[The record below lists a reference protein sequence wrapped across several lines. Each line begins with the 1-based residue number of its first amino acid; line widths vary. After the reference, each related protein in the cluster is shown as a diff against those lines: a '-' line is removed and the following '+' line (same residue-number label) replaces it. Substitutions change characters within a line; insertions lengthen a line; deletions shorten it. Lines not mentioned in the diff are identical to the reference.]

1 MHLVTQNSI
10 TNNDK
15 ICKKK
20 GFCQTKKIL
29 TKVVHFSDVKSILKK
44 RNNNVSLKSLKDVG
58 GGRNS

>member
-20 GFCQTKKIL
+20 GFCQTKK
-29 TKVVHFSDVKSILKK
+29 
-44 RNNNVSLKSLKDVG
+44 
-58 GGRNS
+58 NSNESGALF